1 MPFDQAHK
9 QYETARHLPPP
20 LYVLFVQ
27 ASAYGQAC
35 GEHWES
41 NAPPRV
47 RFHSCLQKSPLF
59 GGVSPLSALL
69 SHSAEH
75 RAAGWPHGTVRQ
87 QHLKPCLLSSLTG
100 RSAWEAPFPPLPKVS
115 RNVLAVCELAQC
127 CHSFP
132 RAVAPCLVPPVGGA
146 DLKPCRG
153 HSHSSPGNL
162 HPLRQLCILR
172 GFLEPP

>member
-69 SHSAEH
+69 SDSAEH

-100 RSAWEAPFPPLPKVS
+100 RSAWEAPFPPLPP
-115 RNVLAVCELAQC
+115 
-127 CHSFP
+127 FP
-132 RAVAPCLVPPVGGA
+132 RSAGMSLQSVSWLSAVTASPELSPPALCHLWVVQTSSLVEAIPTAP
-146 DLKPCRG
+146 
-153 HSHSSPGNL
+153 
-162 HPLRQLCILR
+162 
-172 GFLEPP
+172 LETFIPSGSFVF